1 MENARYLQYI
11 LLLLRI
17 NKIIHLKKILQSVQG
32 TLDIMQNLSTSEH
45 LETLNKALQNIIAN
59 VYLSSQNRKKSP
71 QELKI

>member
-59 VYLSSQNRKKSP
+59 VYLCSQNRKKSP